1 MNGNDV
7 MFLEANF
14 FDAAGTYIKKIS
26 ITQRNMFLTKGN
38 FENTL
43 LKAVNKLVEAINK
56 SEI

>member
-1 MNGNDV
+1 